1 MRATAGARAPVSL
14 PLTALV
20 LVVIW
25 FGAAC
30 SAGYQGQVRDLHH
43 AIDVGDTSAA
53 LGFANAALGVERDE
67 QLPAKTGGDV
77 PLLLLERASLLQ
89 AAGDHKGAARDFAAA
104 DKEMEVLDFTED
116 DAGTVG
122 KYLFSD
128 DATVYKAPPHE
139 KLLVNTLAMVSYL
152 AAGDVSGA
160 KVEARRLAVLQKY
173 FQDAAPEELSL
184 FGLGSYLAGYAFES
198 AGDANEALRYYL
210 EASHR
215 GGFDGLGPQLS
226 YLGRASGFEDDDV
239 LAAKAE
245 FPDAAGPGDDEGE
258 VLVVVQNGRA
268 PYKVAERIPIG
279 AFFVAPIA
287 DQRYAMSPSDRADAD
302 RLVASGLLKWI
313 NFPVLKGVELR
324 HKTFT
329 VTSDGAR
336 ERAPVIDLNVAE
348 ATLAAWENDKGK
360 LMVSAVT
367 RMVTRAIAAEVT
379 TAAGESAGLD
389 KQLFPGASWLLG
401 RVVEGGLTAAD
412 TPDTRSW
419 TMLPAHVQ
427 VYRLRVPVGERTV
440 RVRSSLG
447 TITRTVT
454 VRPRGYSV
462 VSVRFL

>member
-1 MRATAGARAPVSL
+1 M
-14 PLTALV
+14 
-20 LVVIW
+20 
-25 FGAAC
+25 
-30 SAGYQGQVRDLHH
+30 
-43 AIDVGDTSAA
+43 
-53 LGFANAALGVERDE
+53 
-67 QLPAKTGGDV
+67 
-77 PLLLLERASLLQ
+77 
-89 AAGDHKGAARDFAAA
+89 
-104 DKEMEVLDFTED
+104 
-116 DAGTVG
+116 
-122 KYLFSD
+122 
-128 DATVYKAPPHE
+128 
-139 KLLVNTLAMVSYL
+139 
-152 AAGDVSGA
+152 
-160 KVEARRLAVLQKY
+160 
-173 FQDAAPEELSL
+173 
-184 FGLGSYLAGYAFES
+184 
-198 AGDANEALRYYL
+198 
-210 EASHR
+210 
-215 GGFDGLGPQLS
+215 
-226 YLGRASGFEDDDV
+226 
-239 LAAKAE
+239 
-245 FPDAAGPGDDEGE
+245 
-258 VLVVVQNGRA
+258 
-268 PYKVAERIPIG
+268 
-279 AFFVAPIA
+279 
-287 DQRYAMSPSDRADAD
+287 
-302 RLVASGLLKWI
+302 
-313 NFPVLKGVELR
+313 ELR